1 MLLCAVNL
9 WVVIPMDSRRDVDPG
24 NEGEDPPSEGF
35 SLRFSPSDTTFTTT
49 VFGYELTF
57 DQRPADVSLG
67 HGAVVWEAA
76 VIFLKWTE
84 LSNEFSADKMRGRS
98 VLELGSGTG
107 LGGCALMARG
117 CRVVF
122 SDLAPVCAEITT
134 NNATRSY
141 HKLKSYSLPIDL
153 HPPSVIPIDW
163 TDADNLQDLRD
174 SSFDVILLTDCVFS
188 ELLIPSLVRTVVEAC
203 GSRKGVVVY
212 AVHEIRNEDAN
223 KLFVQS
229 MKGHFRD
236 VKLVPTSKLSPDYR
250 SELVQ
255 ILRCSRRK

>member
-1 MLLCAVNL
+1 MRLGWSREAE
-9 WVVIPMDSRRDVDPG
+9 SRRDEDPDDAD
-24 NEGEDPPSEGF
+24 EDPPSEGF

-84 LSNEFSADKMRGRS
+84 LSNEFSVDKMRGRS

-141 HKLKSYSLPIDL
+141 HKLRSYSLPIDL